1 MELEILMNS
10 NHMNNLFLL
19 GVDAY
24 NSKSF
29 YDAHEYWED
38 LWSDYKISDA
48 DFVQGMIQL
57 TVAYFHITNS
67 NKKGAISL
75 FNKSLIKLE
84 NNKSNSRISNLA
96 DIINSVI
103 NAHNFLESC
112 DDICQFDWDIMIKI
126 EV

>member
-1 MELEILMNS
+1 MNS

-29 YDAHEYWED
+29 YNAHEYWED

-75 FNKSLIKLE
+75 FNKSLILIF
-84 NNKSNSRISNLA
+84 SFVPIL
-96 DIINSVI
+96 
-103 NAHNFLESC
+103 
-112 DDICQFDWDIMIKI
+112 
-126 EV
+126 

>member
-1 MELEILMNS
+1 MNS

-57 TVAYFHITNS
+57 AVAYFHITNS

-75 FNKSLIKLE
+75 FNKSPDWSFSKE
-84 NNKSNSRISNLA
+84 RVS
-96 DIINSVI
+96 DIVI
-103 NAHNFLESC
+103 NPILIEINFLEVSIE
-112 DDICQFDWDIMIKI
+112 DIFD
-126 EV
+126 

>member
-1 MELEILMNS
+1 MLMDT
-10 NHMNNLFLL
+10 NHINNLFLL

-48 DFVQGMIQL
+48 DFIQGLIQL
-57 TVAYFHITNS
+57 AVACFHITNS
-67 NKKGAISL
+67 NKKGATSL
-75 FNKSLIKLE
+75 FNKSLVKLE
-84 NNKSNSRISNLA
+84 NNKSNTRISNLT
-96 DIINSVI
+96 DIIDSAV
-103 NAHNFLESC
+103 NARNFLESC

-126 EV
+126 KASIV

>member
-1 MELEILMNS
+1 
-10 NHMNNLFLL
+10 
-19 GVDAY
+19 
-24 NSKSF
+24 
-29 YDAHEYWED
+29 
-38 LWSDYKISDA
+38 
-48 DFVQGMIQL
+48 
-57 TVAYFHITNS
+57 NS

-96 DIINSVI
+96 DIINSAI
-103 NAHNFLESC
+103 NARNLLESC